1 MKEKLVFQK
10 TPSLADRATH
20 YCPGCHHGIVQR
32 LVAECLDEMDL
43 ARKTICVTS
52 IGCSVFLYDYLLVD
66 CVEAPHG
73 RAPAVA
79 TGAKRAR
86 PNNFV
91 LTYQGDGDLASIGM
105 GEIMHAANRGE
116 RISVVFVNNT
126 VYGMT
131 GGQMAPTTLLGQ
143 RTTTSPAGRCR
154 DTEGVPF
161 MMTEIMSGLH
171 GVAYAAR
178 TAVDSVKHIAQAK
191 KAIRRAFQVQ
201 LDDLG
206 MGFVEILS
214 TCPINWKMTPVQANA
229 RVAEELIPAFPLGTL
244 KDIKKGGVC

>member
-1 MKEKLVFQK
+1 MNEKLVFK
-10 TPSLADRATH
+10 RTVSLADRVTH

-32 LVAECLDEMDL
+32 MVAECLDEMDL
-43 ARKTICVTS
+43 ARKAICVTS

-79 TGAKRAR
+79 TGVKRAR
-86 PNNFV
+86 PGNFV

-105 GEIMHAANRGE
+105 AEIMHAANRGE

-131 GGQMAPTTLLGQ
+131 GGQMAPTTLIGQ
-143 RTTTSPAGRCR
+143 RTATSPAGRCR
-154 DTEGVPF
+154 STEGMPF
-161 MMTEIMSGLH
+161 KMAEIMSGLD

-201 LDDLG
+201 QDDLG

-214 TCPINWKMTPVQANA
+214 ACPINWKMTPVEANA
-229 RVAEELIPAFPLGTL
+229 RIAEELIPAFPLGVL
-244 KDIKKGGVC
+244 KDIKTGGAC